1 MSGKKNLH
9 EGNILYFSLKVCK
22 KKLVRKKSGSAFHC
36 LTGNGSP
43 ILRNQDPDWKF
54 NGIIFSYP

>member
-22 KKLVRKKSGSAFHC
+22 KTGDEKSAAVHSTA
-36 LTGNGSP
+36 
-43 ILRNQDPDWKF
+43 
-54 NGIIFSYP
+54 

>member
-22 KKLVRKKSGSAFHC
+22 KTGTKNAKLKNACQLILKKIHAMA
-36 LTGNGSP
+36 
-43 ILRNQDPDWKF
+43 
-54 NGIIFSYP
+54 

>member
-22 KKLVRKKSGSAFHC
+22 KTGTKKM
-36 LTGNGSP
+36 
-43 ILRNQDPDWKF
+43 WKK
-54 NGIIFSYP
+54 NVENKTSRAPK